1 MRFKT
6 EIVDAVYRK
15 TNLTKSQVQE
25 VINLFIKEITGSFL
39 KGEGVG
45 VHGLGKFEIQTL
57 KDRNGIHPKTL
68 EPIKCKA
75 RKKVKFKLAETVD
88 DILKERGLQDG
99 EE

>member
-6 EIVDAVYRK
+6 EIVEAVYRK
-15 TNLTKSQVQE
+15 TNLTRSQVQE
-25 VINLFIKEITGSFL
+25 VINLFIKEITGNFL
-39 KGEGVG
+39 NGEGVAI
-45 VHGLGKFEIQTL
+45 HGLGKFEIHIL
-57 KDRNGIHPKTL
+57 KDRNGTNPMTL
-68 EPIKCKA
+68 EPIKCKG